1 MNWFVVVAVILLIIV
16 MALWFWDRSRTEPK

>member
-1 MNWFVVVAVILLIIV
+1 MNWFVIIAVVLLVIV

>member
-1 MNWFVVVAVILLIIV
+1 MNWFIVVAVILLVVV